1 MVNSREVGSSAGLSY
16 SRDSFMRA
24 GPSLL
29 RTNALKVLGCLLRS
43 TAWSFILSGIVLMLS
58 DLFGG
63 QFTWDSFYFGTLSLV
78 LGGAMLWIDRYRR
91 DL

>member
-1 MVNSREVGSSAGLSY
+1 
-16 SRDSFMRA
+16 
-24 GPSLL
+24 
-29 RTNALKVLGCLLRS
+29 
-43 TAWSFILSGIVLMLS
+43 MLS